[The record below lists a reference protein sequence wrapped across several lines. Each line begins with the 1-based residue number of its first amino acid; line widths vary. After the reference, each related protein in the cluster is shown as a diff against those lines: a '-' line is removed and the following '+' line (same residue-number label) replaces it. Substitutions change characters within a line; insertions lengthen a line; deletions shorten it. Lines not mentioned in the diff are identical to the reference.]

1 MIEELQGTKAEVSV
15 ERVRPTTV
23 SSKTK
28 KVGFFQEESGSNSS
42 MRLMSFLALIAAA
55 MFGVLTIKLNANGN
69 NDGGNGLY
77 ITFGFLLAAFAPKA
91 IQKFAEQKLPKPG
104 E

>member
-1 MIEELQGTKAEVSV
+1 MIEELQGTKAEVS
-15 ERVRPTTV
+15 EKNV
-23 SSKTK
+23 SHLSVSAK
-28 KVGFFQEESGSNSS
+28 KPHGFFQEDNGSHSS
-42 MRLMSFLALIAAA
+42 MRLMSFFALIAAA
-55 MFGVLTIKLNANGN
+55 LFGVLTIHLNAHGN